1 MNFSGKEHSMKK
13 SFRILL
19 ILAAA
24 VMVLASGCACA
35 DITDGLIYDEADN
48 TWAAGDE
55 DLAELAGIMKRE
67 CAKSPLIKG
76 AYILA
81 TDDRIVFIGGINSS
95 DIHGNTTSSGS
106 RWWRCTSWAPSR
118 SPRPTS

>member
-1 MNFSGKEHSMKK
+1 MKK

-24 VMVLASGCACA
+24 VVLFVSCCACA
-35 DITDGLIYDEADN
+35 DITEGLIYDETDN

-55 DLAELAGIMKRE
+55 DLTELVAIMKRE

-76 AYILA
+76 TYIMHH
-81 TDDRIVFIGGINSS
+81 RQIGV
-95 DIHGNTTSSGS
+95 
-106 RWWRCTSWAPSR
+106 
-118 SPRPTS
+118 

>member
-55 DLAELAGIMKRE
+55 DLTELVAIMKRE
-67 CAKSPLIKG
+67 SAKSPLIKG
-76 AYILA
+76 TYI
-81 TDDRIVFIGGINSS
+81 SEYYQ
-95 DIHGNTTSSGS
+95 
-106 RWWRCTSWAPSR
+106 
-118 SPRPTS
+118 RPMIL

>member
-1 MNFSGKEHSMKK
+1 MKK

-24 VMVLASGCACA
+24 VMLLASGCACA
-35 DITDGLIYDEADN
+35 DITDGLIYDETDN

-55 DLAELAGIMKRE
+55 DLSELIAIMKRE

-76 AYILA
+76 TYMRYLILPN
-81 TDDRIVFIGGINSS
+81 RGGHYQRKPLLLYSLKQLRLLTLI
-95 DIHGNTTSSGS
+95 DWH
-106 RWWRCTSWAPSR
+106 
-118 SPRPTS
+118 